1 MPTNFSTAEE
11 NYIKA
16 IQIESRVLGEVVINQ
31 IIPACLEYQ
40 NKLITNIKGLKD
52 IGVDAK
58 HYAAQTSILEQISE
72 GIDKLIKLDKEMFDL
87 RVKANDN
94 NNVLKQANIY
104 SDKVRPI
111 MSDMRDITD
120 ALESIVD
127 DELWPLPKYREMLF
141 AK

>member
-1 MPTNFSTAEE
+1 M
-11 NYIKA
+11 
-16 IQIESRVLGEVVINQ
+16 VINQ

-40 NKLITNIKGLKD
+40 NKLITNVKRIKD

-94 NNVLKQANIY
+94 NNVLKQTIFTLI
-104 SDKVRPI
+104 K
-111 MSDMRDITD
+111 
-120 ALESIVD
+120 
-127 DELWPLPKYREMLF
+127 
-141 AK
+141 